1 VRSVA
6 AWGQSRAAPP
16 TKGLSGGYERVLADA
31 KGGFDTRA
39 MFDAIPILLLIAALV
54 DAAVLYSIHV
64 GRRVHQRRI
73 DERLQESAHL
83 YGLVRVTLAQRRA
96 A

>member
-1 VRSVA
+1 MF
-6 AWGQSRAAPP
+6 
-16 TKGLSGGYERVLADA
+16 E
-31 KGGFDTRA
+31 A
-39 MFDAIPILLLIAALV
+39 MPVLLLVAALV
-54 DAAVLYSIHV
+54 IGAVLYSIEV
-64 GRRVHQRRI
+64 GRRVRQRRI

>member
-1 VRSVA
+1 MF
-6 AWGQSRAAPP
+6 
-16 TKGLSGGYERVLADA
+16 E
-31 KGGFDTRA
+31 A
-39 MFDAIPILLLIAALV
+39 MPFLLLIAALF
-54 DAAVLYSIHV
+54 DGAVLYSIQV
-64 GRRVHQRRI
+64 GRRVRQRRI

>member
-1 VRSVA
+1 
-6 AWGQSRAAPP
+6 
-16 TKGLSGGYERVLADA
+16 
-31 KGGFDTRA
+31 
-39 MFDAIPILLLIAALV
+39 MFDAIPVLLLISALV
-54 DAAVLYSIHV
+54 AGAMLYSIQV